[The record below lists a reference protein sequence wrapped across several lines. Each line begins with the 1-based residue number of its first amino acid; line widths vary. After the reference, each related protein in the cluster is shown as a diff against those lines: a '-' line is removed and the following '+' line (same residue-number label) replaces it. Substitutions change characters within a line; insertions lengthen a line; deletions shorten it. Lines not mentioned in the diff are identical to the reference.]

1 MVLQVILCALAAAGL
16 LLVVWCVV
24 GRLLLPVS
32 RSLVSVY
39 VLRGDGQELEQ
50 TVRAFEWLCE
60 SGLMA
65 GTLVVVDCAQD
76 EALTQLADDV
86 CAHSRCARLC
96 SCRELTELLKLES

>member
-1 MVLQVILCALAAAGL
+1 MVLQVILCALAAGGL

-39 VLRGDGQELEQ
+39 VLRGDAQELEQ

-65 GTLVVVDCAQD
+65 GTLLVVDCAQD
-76 EALTQLADDV
+76 QTLAQLAADV
-86 CAHSRCARLC
+86 CARSRCARLC
-96 SCRELTELLKLES
+96 GCKELAELLKLES